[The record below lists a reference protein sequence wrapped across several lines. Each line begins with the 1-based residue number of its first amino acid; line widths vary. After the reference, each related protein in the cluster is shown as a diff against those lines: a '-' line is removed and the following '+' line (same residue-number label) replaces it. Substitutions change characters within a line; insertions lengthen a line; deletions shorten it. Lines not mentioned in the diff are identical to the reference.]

1 MRLLPSVASRSAVL
15 NARTGHVRTS
25 PHLSVNECGL
35 NARALTH
42 SPAFL
47 SFLFLSTEMITST
60 LPITSTTLVKISTP
74 ASTTTT
80 HAGLAP
86 APLPQAR
93 PCATSVRFL
102 MRETFS
108 GISGISFTLSHKN
121 THGIVLTKLQSSSPS
136 SAIKRFHILNK
147 PWEARWRVLFSH
159 SCATWNITFP
169 PGSSSGGWRICST
182 SQCSFSLLASRVLL
196 KLTHGESAA
205 THLELLR
212 ASRPSR
218 VRSGISHRWWLKDH
232 AGVGSP
238 LFLLLIQFF
247 LLLHFSLFTV
257 TLELW

>member
-1 MRLLPSVASRSAVL
+1 MW
-15 NARTGHVRTS
+15 T
-25 PHLSVNECGL
+25 E
-35 NARALTH
+35 RALTH

-60 LPITSTTLVKISTP
+60 LPSTSTTLVKISTP
-74 ASTTTT
+74 ASTMTT

-121 THGIVLTKLQSSSPS
+121 TRGIFLTKLLSSSPS

-159 SCATWNITFP
+159 SCATWNINFHP
-169 PGSSSGGWRICST
+169 VL
-182 SQCSFSLLASRVLL
+182 LLAVDEYVQL
-196 KLTHGESAA
+196 HSA
-205 THLELLR
+205 LSLSSPR
-212 ASRPSR
+212 A
-218 VRSGISHRWWLKDH
+218 
-232 AGVGSP
+232 
-238 LFLLLIQFF
+238 LF
-247 LLLHFSLFTV
+247 
-257 TLELW
+257 